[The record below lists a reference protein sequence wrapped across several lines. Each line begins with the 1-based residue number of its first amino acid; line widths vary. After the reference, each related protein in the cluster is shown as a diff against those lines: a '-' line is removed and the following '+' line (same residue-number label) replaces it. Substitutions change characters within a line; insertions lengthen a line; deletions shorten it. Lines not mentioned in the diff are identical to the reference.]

1 MSLLLTIA
9 ATWGIYTLLGIGIV
23 LIYRTSRVLNIAGGE
38 LAIFLG
44 YAVAW
49 AVAQGFPVA
58 AAVPI
63 GLAAAAGLGL
73 AVFWLML
80 RRIMGQPPH
89 VGLMMTVGLAI
100 LLNGLIVI
108 LFGGGNVTI
117 DAGFSGT
124 VALGGAILSERDL
137 AAGLGAWISVAALT
151 LVYRLTNLGLQM
163 RAVAEKV
170 TLSAQRGV
178 NINRI
183 VALSWVLGVAA
194 AALAGTL
201 HGERAFV
208 AASAAVIGINALLA
222 CLIGGMDSLRG
233 VVVGGLIVSVSENL
247 TAYHVDPRYALL
259 APVGLVLLT
268 LVVRPWGL
276 FGTVEEFRRV

>member
-1 MSLLLTIA
+1 MNLLLTIF
-9 ATWGIYTLLGIGIV
+9 ATWGIYTLLGVGIV

-38 LAIFLG
+38 LAIFVG
-44 YAVAW
+44 YVVAW
-49 AVAQGFPVA
+49 AVARGLPVA
-58 AAVPI
+58 AAVPM
-63 GLAAAAGLGL
+63 GLLAAAGLGL

-89 VGLMMTVGLAI
+89 VGLMVTVGLAI

-117 DAGFSGT
+117 DAGFSRT
-124 VALGGAILSERDL
+124 ISFGGATLSEGDL
-137 AAGLGAWISVAALT
+137 AAGVGAWISVAALA

-163 RAVAEKV
+163 RAVAEKAM
-170 TLSAQRGV
+170 LSAQRGV

-183 VALSWVLGVAA
+183 VALSWILGVAA

-201 HGERAFV
+201 HGQRAYI

-233 VVVGGLIVSVSENL
+233 VVVGGLIVAATENL
-247 TAYHVDPRYALL
+247 MALYVDPRYALL